1 MTARRKIKAFALQ
14 RIKILV
20 VEDEHFCARNGMW
33 RYGRPTPPQ
42 PRCENLLN
50 WPFRLPGRRFEVSKG
65 TRRCGRRPLK
75 IRLPGRRLEVYHS
88 GSFAPKCYQRICR
101 VYWPLPVGGSR
112 STENSRAKERKE
124 QNISFS
130 KEKWTIHCSLSLSYR
145 KNSSASKPPV
155 VNFITSSGR
164 GMESFPL
171 SFFYMCFLHRQ

>member
-1 MTARRKIKAFALQ
+1 
-14 RIKILV
+14 
-20 VEDEHFCARNGMW
+20 MW

-171 SFFYMCFLHRQ
+171 SFFCMCFLHRQ